1 MGRKRASRHLFP
13 VRLWGKRWQ
22 EGLPT
27 PQNAFGRSRKKRLA
41 KTAARSVTA
50 SGFSRLFRQLRQAP
64 TGYRKTSD
72 LAFSLLQETTQRR
85 PFLPSRGASPR
96 SSHDHGARHAF
107 LRPCFPCPHGMK
119 KPVLRG
125 GTPAV
130 NTAPHRAARHVS
142 KTTKA
147 AECRRASSCRLR
159 LWSRRSARPR
169 APVRDG
175 RRAGPRA

>member
-1 MGRKRASRHLFP
+1 MASDAAKRFRPKPEETPGENRGTQRHGLRLLPSFPSVAASSY
-13 VRLWGKRWQ
+13 GIS
-22 EGLPT
+22 E
-27 PQNAFGRSRKKRLA
+27 NFGP
-41 KTAARSVTA
+41 
-50 SGFSRLFRQLRQAP
+50 G
-64 TGYRKTSD
+64 
-72 LAFSLLQETTQRR
+72 FSLLQETTQRR
-85 PFLPSRGASPR
+85 PFFPSRGASPR

-159 LWSRRSARPR
+159 LWSRRSARLR